1 MSTSGN
7 HWCGACSSHFKDL
20 DADARPE
27 WDPDSAMTLWNLH
40 CPFCG
45 EGDEVEDAYRC
56 DECADWFAGTI
67 LDEDLCP
74 KCYPIVMEREN
85 G

>member
-1 MSTSGN
+1 MSAN
-7 HWCGACSSHFKDL
+7 HWCNGCTTHFTSL
-20 DADARPE
+20 EADERPE
-27 WDPDSAMTLWNLH
+27 WDPDALMTMWNVH
-40 CPFCG
+40 CPYCG
-45 EGDEVEDAYRC
+45 EGEEIEDAYRC
-56 DECADWFAGTI
+56 DECADYFAGTI